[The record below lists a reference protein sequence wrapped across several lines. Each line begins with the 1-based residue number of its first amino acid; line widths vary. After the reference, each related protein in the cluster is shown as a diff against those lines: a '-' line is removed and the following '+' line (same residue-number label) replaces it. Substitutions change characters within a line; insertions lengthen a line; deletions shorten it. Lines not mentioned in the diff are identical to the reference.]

1 MFDDIMIE
9 VAIFAY
15 NRPDYLKNAVDSVL
29 RHIPGAR
36 LRIYDDC
43 SDEPAMLAYLSSL
56 GEIVVRREVA
66 SHDRHGGLYANMN
79 RALNGAERPLLLML
93 QDDMQ
98 VVRQFDAKDLEAL
111 DRLFGS
117 NPKMAFVCPLFMKAD
132 RKRRFRRELV
142 PDLELRAYISP
153 PVAEMTSKN
162 CLSYFDVH
170 IAHVDRLRAAGW
182 QYLQEGEGQIRD
194 SARVLFGAMPMLGD
208 PCVFF
213 CPEVPFFRHREQ
225 SLAARIASKYIGRHV
240 KSFVD
245 MTESDTTKLRSRDLA
260 VWPFAEDFLT
270 PNDANVVRPFVYK
283 DVNARLWLYAL
294 HKIEQWV
301 RSKLTHRRT
310 R

>member
-1 MFDDIMIE
+1 MHFCDIVMIE
-9 VAIFAY
+9 IAVLSY

-29 RHIPGAR
+29 RHMPGAR

-43 SDEPAMLAYLSSL
+43 SDAPDMLAYLSSL

-79 RALNGAERPLLLML
+79 RALHDAERPFLMMM

-98 VVRQFDAKDLEAL
+98 VVRAFDANDLATL
-111 DRLFGS
+111 DRLFDS
-117 NPKMAFVCPLFMKAD
+117 DITRAFVCPMFMKAD

-182 QYLQEGEGQIRD
+182 QYLTDGEGRIRD
-194 SARVLFGAMPMLGD
+194 RARAQFGAMPMLGD
-208 PCVFF
+208 PFLFF

-225 SLAARIASKYIGRHV
+225 SFAAKIASRHIGRHV

-245 MTESDTTKLRSRDLA
+245 MTESDTATLRARDLSI
-260 VWPFAEDFLT
+260 WPFAEDFLT
-270 PNDANVVRPFVYK
+270 PNDPNVVRPFVYK
-283 DVNARLWLYAL
+283 DVNARRWLYAL
-294 HKIEQWV
+294 HKTEQWF
-301 RSKLTHRRT
+301 RSKFTRR
-310 R
+310 